1 MHTNIFLSAYHRG
14 KSLQKTVST
23 FRYFLWIIPFIL
35 LGIFYVWQHI
45 EVVKSG
51 YCINKLKSERIR
63 LIEENHILQLNAAS
77 LRSPQRIENIAKD
90 MGLIPSKR
98 WCVVRLYTK

>member
-1 MHTNIFLSAYHRG
+1 MYRE
-14 KSLQKTVST
+14 KSLQKTVPT

-51 YCINKLKSERIR
+51 YCINKLKSERTR
-63 LIEENHILQLNAAS
+63 LVEENHILQLNVAS
-77 LRSPQRIENIAKD
+77 LRSPQHIEAIARD

-98 WCVVRLYTK
+98 WCIVRLYTK

>member
-1 MHTNIFLSAYHRG
+1 MHTNIFR
-14 KSLQKTVST
+14 KTVST
-23 FRYFLWIIPFIL
+23 FKWFLLIIPFML

-51 YCINKLKSERIR
+51 YCINKLKSERTR
-63 LIEENHILQLNAAS
+63 LVEENRILQLNAAS
-77 LRSPQRIENIAKD
+77 LKSPQRIESIARD

-98 WCVVRLYTK
+98 WCVVRLY

>member
-1 MHTNIFLSAYHRG
+1 MYRE

-23 FRYFLWIIPFIL
+23 FKWFLWIIPFIF

-51 YCINKLKSERIR
+51 YCINRLKSERTR
-63 LIEENHILQLNAAS
+63 LVEENHILQLNVAS
-77 LRSPQRIENIAKD
+77 LRSPQRIESIAKN

-98 WCVVRLYTK
+98 WCIVRLYTK

>member
-1 MHTNIFLSAYHRG
+1 MYRE
-14 KSLQKTVST
+14 KSLQKTAST

-35 LGIFYVWQHI
+35 LGLFYVWQHI

-51 YCINKLKSERIR
+51 YCINKLKSERTR
-63 LIEENHILQLNAAS
+63 LVEENHILQLNAAS
-77 LRSPQRIENIAKD
+77 LRSPQRIEAVAKN

-98 WCVVRLYTK
+98 WCIVRLYTK

>member
-1 MHTNIFLSAYHRG
+1 MYRE

-23 FRYFLWIIPFIL
+23 FRYFLWIIPFML

-51 YCINKLKSERIR
+51 YCINRLKSERTR
-63 LIEENHILQLNAAS
+63 LVEENHILQLNVAS
-77 LRSPQRIENIAKD
+77 LRSPQRIEVIARD

-98 WCVVRLYTK
+98 WCIVRLYTK

>member
-1 MHTNIFLSAYHRG
+1 MHRK
-14 KSLQKTVST
+14 KSLKKTVST

-45 EVVKSG
+45 ELVKSG
-51 YCINKLKSERIR
+51 CSINELKSERIK
-63 LIEENHILQLNAAS
+63 LVEENRILQMNAAS
-77 LRSPQRIENIAKD
+77 LRSLKRIEAMAKD

-98 WCVVRLYTK
+98 WCVVRLY

>member
-1 MHTNIFLSAYHRG
+1 MYRE
-14 KSLQKTVST
+14 KSLQKTVSI

-45 EVVKSG
+45 EVVRSG
-51 YCINKLKSERIR
+51 YCINKLKSERTR
-63 LIEENHILQLNAAS
+63 LVEENHILQMNAAS
-77 LRSPQRIENIAKD
+77 LRSPQRIEAIAKD

-98 WCVVRLYTK
+98 WCIVRLYTK

>member
-1 MHTNIFLSAYHRG
+1 MYRE
-14 KSLQKTVST
+14 KSLQKTVSI
-23 FRYFLWIIPFIL
+23 FRYFLWIIPFML

-51 YCINKLKSERIR
+51 YCINKLKSERAK
-63 LIEENHILQLNAAS
+63 LVEENRILQLNAAS
-77 LRSPQRIENIAKD
+77 LRSPQRIETIAKD

-98 WCVVRLYTK
+98 WCIVRLY

>member
-1 MHTNIFLSAYHRG
+1 MNRK

-23 FRYFLWIIPFIL
+23 LRYFLWIIPFVL

-51 YCINKLKSERIR
+51 YCINKLKSERTK
-63 LIEENHILQLNAAS
+63 LIEENRILQMNAAS
-77 LRSPQRIENIAKD
+77 LKSPQRIETIAKD
-90 MGLIPSKR
+90 MGLIVSKK
-98 WCVVRLYTK
+98 WCIVRLY